1 MVGNKSIGKKI
12 SSVGCS
18 EGGLPPDINDFAD
31 YTAEA

>member
-12 SSVGCS
+12 SSVGYS
-18 EGGLPPDINDFAD
+18 AGGLPADINDFAD